1 MQYGATCRAWLKRG
15 DALHPALTRG
25 PPRSLPGMPCGVAPL
40 RIRLTTYP
48 ASWCEHGAARAT
60 RTLAAALHLRCAVL
74 ADGSEPTWAFLD
86 LDFDVSLIC
95 AVRGACGDDSPLV
108 VDRPSLQVR
117 QPPLVSTPA
126 QQAARQAMCSV
137 CFALLES
144 IETLVHRAHSHVAL
158 RVHLA
163 SSAPCLQIWKFR
175 ELNSQLAT
183 AATCALQVE
192 TSFFKKRKNAQN

>member
-1 MQYGATCRAWLKRG
+1 VRARRSPC
-15 DALHPALTRG
+15 DAK
-25 PPRSLPGMPCGVAPL
+25 
-40 RIRLTTYP
+40 
-48 ASWCEHGAARAT
+48 

-86 LDFDVSLIC
+86 LDFDVSRIC

-108 VDRPSLQVR
+108 VDRPSLQVP
-117 QPPLVSTPA
+117 QFPLVSTLA

-137 CFALLES
+137 CFAVLES

-192 TSFFKKRKNAQN
+192 TSFFKKGNMQQDLNTPKSGGDLRVGGLD